1 MVSKQ
6 VTSLVTNGNL
16 EDLVVVKHVKLD
28 LVVVEHVKLE
38 LVVMDQGMVSGF
50 SI

>member
-1 MVSKQ
+1 M
-6 VTSLVTNGNL
+6 SLVTNGNL
-16 EDLVVVKHVKLD
+16 EDLVVVEHVKLD
-28 LVVVEHVKLE
+28 

>member
-1 MVSKQ
+1 M
-6 VTSLVTNGNL
+6 SLVTNGNL
-16 EDLVVVKHVKLD
+16 DDLVVVEHVKLD

>member
-1 MVSKQ
+1 V
-6 VTSLVTNGNL
+6 
-16 EDLVVVKHVKLD
+16 EHVKLD

>member
-1 MVSKQ
+1 M
-6 VTSLVTNGNL
+6 SLVTNGNL
-16 EDLVVVKHVKLD
+16 EDLVVVEHVKLD

-38 LVVMDQGMVSGF
+38 PAVMDQGMVSGF